1 MRLKTFEKVPTTTTY
16 YLSNPHIVN
25 KVDLLTSE
33 VTTETTVGIQ
43 NFLFF
48 KVNKL
53 KKIYGSVGYCISL
66 RYD

>member
-48 KVNKL
+48 
-53 KKIYGSVGYCISL
+53 
-66 RYD
+66 